1 VLYASLKS
9 TIRGVGSVW
18 FRLSVTGADWVP
30 REGPALLASNH
41 LSVLDPALIG
51 SVMPRELDYMA
62 KTELFRIPGFGGL
75 ISRLNA
81 HPVDRTG
88 SDSAALRLA
97 LRLLQRGRAVLVFPE
112 GTRGTEGK
120 LQEARAGAGM
130 LATLSGAPVVP
141 VYVQG
146 SGRALPRG
154 AAVPRPVRVSVTVGA
169 PLRFSRERGR
179 TRYQEV
185 SDEIMAAIGRLKT
198 EAERGRPAVSG
209 SSAGTDRTTPGRAP
223 AGRIH

>member
-1 VLYASLKS
+1 MLYACLKP
-9 TIRGVGSVW
+9 TIRGIGRVW
-18 FRLSVTGADWVP
+18 FRLSVTGADRVP

-51 SVMPRELDYMA
+51 SVMPRDLDYMA
-62 KTELFRIPGFGGL
+62 KTELFQIPGFGGL
-75 ISRLNA
+75 IRRLNA

-97 LRLLQRGRAVLVFPE
+97 LRLLQAGRAVLVFPE
-112 GTRGTEGK
+112 GTRGSEGT

-141 VYVQG
+141 VYIQG

-154 AAVPRPVRVSVTVGA
+154 AAVPRPVRVSVTVGS

-179 TRYQEV
+179 ARYQDV
-185 SDEIMAAIGRLKT
+185 SDEIMAAIGRLKA
-198 EAERGRPAVSG
+198 EVERGRPAVSG
-209 SSAGTDRTTPGRAP
+209 SARTDRTTPGRAP

>member
-1 VLYASLKS
+1 VLYACLKS
-9 TIRGVGSVW
+9 TIRGIGGVW
-18 FRLSVTGADWVP
+18 FRLSVTGAHRVP
-30 REGPALLASNH
+30 REGPVLLAANH

-62 KTELFRIPGFGGL
+62 KTELFQIPAFGGL
-75 ISRLNA
+75 IRRLNA

-97 LRLLQRGRAVLVFPE
+97 LRLLHGGRAVLVFPE

-141 VYVQG
+141 VYIQG

-154 AAVPRPVRVSVTVGA
+154 AAVPRPTRVRVTVGS

-179 TRYQEV
+179 SRYQEI

-198 EAERGRPAVSG
+198 EVERGHPVVSG
-209 SSAGTDRTTPGRAP
+209 SAGTDRTTPGRAP

>member
-1 VLYASLKS
+1 LLYACLKP
-9 TIRGVGSVW
+9 TIRAIGRVW
-18 FRLSVTGADWVP
+18 FRLSVSGAERVP
-30 REGPALLASNH
+30 RDGAVLLASNH

-51 SVMPRELDYMA
+51 SVMPRELDYLA
-62 KTELFRIPGFGGL
+62 KTELFQIPGFGGL
-75 ISRLNA
+75 IRRLNA

-97 LRLLQRGRAVLVFPE
+97 LRLLQGGRAVLVFPE
-112 GTRGTEGK
+112 GTRGTEGR
-120 LQEARAGAGM
+120 LQEARAGTGM

-169 PLRFSRERGR
+169 PLRFGRERGR
-179 TRYQEV
+179 ARYQEI
-185 SDEIMAAIGRLKT
+185 SDEIMAAIGRLKA
-198 EAERGRPAVSG
+198 EAERGRPAVPE
-209 SSAGTDRTTPGRAP
+209 SARTDRTTPGRAP